1 MSSVLN
7 VVCNNYFTTYTPKA
21 LTRYD
26 THKRSEL
33 RSVYNSIVK
42 MNTDTPWYLPIT
54 NKATQRY
61 AVDIKENARELKNT
75 IAQLGGLEENGF
87 FSKKN
92 AYSTD
97 EQLVT
102 ASYIG
107 PQKTAADV
115 PSLELEVHSLASSQ
129 ENLGSLLPEGRA
141 ALPPNTY
148 SFDVNVGDMNYEF
161 QFSVGESETNREVQ
175 DRLARLINNS
185 GIGIRAEVTEF
196 DAGTALRLTSE
207 GGGKGQGK
215 ARSFHV
221 SDSHTSKASGTVEY
235 FGLNKTSIAASD
247 ASFAVNG
254 RLQSS
259 SSNHVTLDK
268 TFDIQLKGVTPKD
281 KPVRI
286 GLKTDVESLADNVS
300 HLIGGYNDFIK
311 AASTYLDSQT
321 KSRQLISEM
330 KGIAASYTNSLEPM
344 GFTLKDDGTLNM
356 DAELLHQTAAQSS
369 DVTESFGYLKSF
381 SNMLLRKSEQISLNP
396 MNYVQRIIVAYKNPG
411 HNFIVPYATSAYSGM
426 MFDGY
431 C

>member
-1 MSSVLN
+1 MLKKPFSSRPPSWAMV
-7 VVCNNYFTTYTPKA
+7 
-21 LTRYD
+21 
-26 THKRSEL
+26 
-33 RSVYNSIVK
+33 
-42 MNTDTPWYLPIT
+42 
-54 NKATQRY
+54 
-61 AVDIKENARELKNT
+61 
-75 IAQLGGLEENGF
+75 F

-207 GGGKGQGK
+207 GGGKRQGK

-311 AASTYLDSQT
+311 AASAYLDSQT

-411 HNFIVPYATSAYSGM
+411 HNFIVPYATSAYSGT

>member
-141 ALPPNTY
+141 ALPPN
-148 SFDVNVGDMNYEF
+148 
-161 QFSVGESETNREVQ
+161 REVQ

-207 GGGKGQGK
+207 GGGKRQGK

>member
-7 VVCNNYFTTYTPKA
+7 VVCNNYLTTYTPKA

-33 RSVYNSIVK
+33 RNVYNSIVK
-42 MNTDTPWYLPIT
+42 MNMDTPWYLPVT

-75 IAQLGGLEENGF
+75 IAQLGGLEEDGL
-87 FSKKN
+87 FSKKS

-107 PQKTAADV
+107 PQKAGSDV
-115 PSLELEVHSLASSQ
+115 PSLELEVHSLAASQ
-129 ENLGSLLPEGRA
+129 ENLGSFLPDSRA
-141 ALPPNTY
+141 ALTPGTY
-148 SFDVNVGDMNYEF
+148 SFDVSVGDMNYEF
-161 QFSVGESETNREVQ
+161 QFSVGDTETNREIQ

-185 GIGIRAEVTEF
+185 GIGIRAEVDQS
-196 DAGTALRLTSE
+196 DAGTALHLTLE
-207 GGGKGQGK
+207 NGGRGKGK
-215 ARSFHV
+215 ARSFRV
-221 SDSHTSKASGTVEY
+221 SDTHTSKTSGTVEY
-235 FGLNKTSIAASD
+235 FGLNRTSQEASD
-247 ASFAVNG
+247 ARFAVNG
-254 RLQSS
+254 RLQTSPV
-259 SSNHVTLDK
+259 NRVTLDK
-268 TFDIQLKGVTPKD
+268 TFDILLKGVTPKD

-321 KSRQLISEM
+321 KSRQLVSEM
-330 KGIAASYTNSLEPM
+330 KGIAAAYSNSLETM
-344 GFTLKDDGTLNM
+344 GFTLKEDGTLNM
-356 DAELLHQTAAQSS
+356 DKELLRQTAVQSE
-369 DVTESFGYLKSF
+369 DVSKSFGYLKGF
-381 SNMLLRKSEQISLNP
+381 SSMLLRKSEQISLNP

>member
-7 VVCNNYFTTYTPKA
+7 VVCNNYLTTYTPKA

-75 IAQLGGLEENGF
+75 IAQLGGLEENGL
-87 FSKKN
+87 FSKKS

-115 PSLELEVHSLASSQ
+115 PSLELEVRSLAASQ
-129 ENLGSLLPEGRA
+129 ENLGSFLPEGRA
-141 ALPPNTY
+141 ALQTGTY
-148 SFDVNVGDMNYEF
+148 SFDVSVGDMNYEF
-161 QFSVGESETNREVQ
+161 QFSVGESETNREIQ

-185 GIGIRAEVTEF
+185 GIGVRAEVAES

-207 GGGKGQGK
+207 GSGRGPGK
-215 ARSFHV
+215 ARSFRV
-221 SDSHTSKASGTVEY
+221 SDAHTSKTSGTVEY
-235 FGLNKTSIAASD
+235 FGLNKTSRAASD

-259 SSNHVTLDK
+259 PDNHVTLDK
-268 TFDIQLKGVTPKD
+268 TFDILLKGVTPKD

-321 KSRQLISEM
+321 KSRQLVSEM
-330 KGIAASYTNSLEPM
+330 KGIAASYTSSMEPM
-344 GFTLKDDGTLNM
+344 GFTLKEDGTLNV
-356 DAELLHQTAAQSS
+356 DKELLHQTAARSN
-369 DVTESFGYLKSF
+369 DVSESFGYLKSF